1 MQQYLDGFNKKYP
14 NIEVKYQSYS
24 DYENEVSR
32 QIADGDY
39 SDVLFVPGSVSA
51 DKFACLLAI
60 CIIFA
65 IVVLARFGGDE
76 FVLCVDRKDVELVQ
90 PKLEE
95 LVTRMCRTFSYGEDS
110 VPLSISL
117 GAVYV
122 TKEFP
127 YEELFKVT
135 DGVLYTVKEHG
146 KNSFKIKNL

>member
-1 MQQYLDGFNKKYP
+1 MLKGTITVSSNISQQDMQQYLDGFNKKYP

-32 QIADGDY
+32 QI
-39 SDVLFVPGSVSA
+39 
-51 DKFACLLAI
+51 
-60 CIIFA
+60 
-65 IVVLARFGGDE
+65 
-76 FVLCVDRKDVELVQ
+76 VDRKDVELVQ

-127 YEELFKVT
+127 YEELFKAT

>member
-1 MQQYLDGFNKKYP
+1 MVVERNHYGFLKYFPAGYAAVSGWIQQKYP

-39 SDVLFVPGSVSA
+39 PDVLFVPGSVSA
-51 DKFACLLAI
+51 DKFSCLLAI

-95 LVTRMCRTFSYGEDS
+95 LVTRMCRTFSY
-110 VPLSISL
+110 
-117 GAVYV
+117 
-122 TKEFP
+122 
-127 YEELFKVT
+127 
-135 DGVLYTVKEHG
+135 
-146 KNSFKIKNL
+146 

>member
-1 MQQYLDGFNKKYP
+1 MLKGTITVSSNISQQDM
-14 NIEVKYQSYS
+14 
-24 DYENEVSR
+24 
-32 QIADGDY
+32 
-39 SDVLFVPGSVSA
+39 
-51 DKFACLLAI
+51 
-60 CIIFA
+60 
-65 IVVLARFGGDE
+65 
-76 FVLCVDRKDVELVQ
+76 Q

-127 YEELFKVT
+127 YEELFKAT